1 MEITAPKQ
9 SLQKSA
15 QEIFDFLSDLK
26 NVEQLMP
33 EDLEQFE
40 LTDEDSFY
48 FVLKG
53 MPKIYLK
60 RGEVEAPGRIV
71 LQSAREEFDFHIA
84 ILLEETGDESCDA
97 VLDFK
102 GNFNMM
108 MAMMIKSPI
117 TNFIHTLAENLK
129 TV

>member
-9 SLQKSA
+9 TLHKSA

-40 LTDEDSFY
+40 MTNADSFF

-53 MPKIYLK
+53 MPKIYLE
-60 RGEVEAPGRIV
+60 RGDTEAPKRLV
-71 LQSAREEFDFHIA
+71 LRSAREEFDFHIA
-84 ILLEETGDESCDA
+84 ILLEETGAETCDA

-117 TNFIHTLAENLK
+117 TNFINTLAENLSK
-129 TV
+129 V

>member
-9 SLQKSA
+9 ALNKSA
-15 QEIFDFLSDLK
+15 QYVYDVLSDLR
-26 NVEQLMP
+26 NVEKLMP

-40 LTDEDSFY
+40 VTDKDSFF

-53 MPKIYLK
+53 MPKIYLR
-60 RGEVEAPGRIV
+60 RGESQETER
-71 LQSAREEFDFHIA
+71 LELRSARDNFDFHIA
-84 ILLEETGDESCDA
+84 LRLEETGPETCD
-97 VLDFK
+97 VTLDFQ

-117 TNFIHTLAENLK
+117 TNLIHAMAENLK
-129 TV
+129 KL

>member
-15 QEIFDFLSDLK
+15 QYIFDFLSDLK

-33 EDLEQFE
+33 KDLEQFE
-40 LTDEDSFY
+40 MTDEDSFF

-60 RGEVEAPGRIV
+60 RGEANSPDR
-71 LQSAREEFDFHIA
+71 LTLRSARDEFDFHID
-84 ILLEETGDESCDA
+84 IFLEDTGAESCNA
-97 VLDFK
+97 TLDFK

-117 TNFIHTLAENLK
+117 TNFINTLAENLK